1 MSVKAARGQS
11 DGNLAVMFK
20 ILDTAGTPS
29 IVDVSPASMLAD
41 ISVVDTGVGIY
52 DVTVKN
58 FQGPQQKVNVQ
69 TTSYVIGNFSNV
81 TARSY
86 SGADFSLTVKTGT
99 AVTDFTAA
107 DTSTDV
113 RLEAF

>member
-1 MSVKAARGQS
+1 MAVKSVRGQS
-11 DGNLAVMFK
+11 DGNLSLHFK

-29 IVDVSPASMLAD
+29 IVNVSPVSMASD
-41 ISVVDTGVGIY
+41 ISITDTGVGIY

-58 FQGPQQKVNVQ
+58 FQGPQQAVNVQ
-69 TTSYVIGNFSNV
+69 VTPYVIGNFATV

-86 SGADFSLTVKTGT
+86 SGADFSLTIKTGT

-107 DTSTDV
+107 DTSSDV